1 MSGVTAFFCCLAAG
15 LHAACFG
22 AYKDSPHESFLL
34 KRFIRELAIAGVIG
48 IVFIISGI
56 WESENCLVLYLS
68 AFTVTRVITEFWK
81 LNLRVEP
88 QAQFRI
94 PTQIHLFGK
103 VVNHRGLRILLGFMT
118 PAVITGVYVVSI
130 HLPNSLT
137 PQIRGCIVGL
147 LIGLADA
154 SGGAYKD
161 GLVEGFYLRKFLKSS
176 FYGPLG
182 GFVLSYFTNHP
193 LFHLLATIG
202 FMRMFLELIYKILVD
217 DYVPGKFKSMKAK
230 YPEWSMNRKWFLF
243 PYALTWTLFI
253 LFLFIR

>member
-1 MSGVTAFFCCLAAG
+1 MPGITAFICCLAAG

-34 KRFIRELAIAGVIG
+34 KRFVRELLIAW
-48 IVFIISGI
+48 IVGFGFFISGI
-56 WESENCLVLYLS
+56 WETENCLVLYLS

-88 QAQFRI
+88 QGQFRI
-94 PTQIHLFGK
+94 PTQIHVLGK
-103 VVNHRGLRILLGFMT
+103 VVHHRGLRILLGLVT
-118 PAVITGVYVVSI
+118 PAVITGVYFVSV
-130 HLPNSLT
+130 HLPASL
-137 PQIRGCIVGL
+137 PPPVRGLVVGL

-161 GLVEGFYLRKFLKSS
+161 GFIEGFYLRKFLKSAS
-176 FYGPLG
+176 YGPLG
-182 GFVLSYFTNHP
+182 GFVLSFYTSHP

-217 DYVPGKFKSMKAK
+217 DYVPGKFKSMKAR
-230 YPEWSMNRKWFLF
+230 YPEWLKDRKWFLF
-243 PYALTWTLFI
+243 PYALTWTLFVV
-253 LFLFIR
+253 FLMVR